1 MPASNR
7 SIALPYADRLAEA
20 APALPGSDLPWLR
33 DIRAEALARFR
44 RQELPSTRVERWK
57 YTNLH
62 PVAAREFSTELP
74 APAND
79 RSPLLPGSIEG
90 AVARLVF
97 INGEVVAAASN
108 TGGLPKGVRLLSL
121 PEALAADAEW
131 LRRSLAAAKSEDA
144 LAALNLAFMANGVL
158 LRIDDGVTLPGP
170 IEILH
175 VADTRGAAKAF
186 HHRHLVAL
194 GNGAAATIVERF
206 SGGAGD
212 PYWAHHH
219 TDIAVGEEAQ
229 CRHFKIQDEGAQ
241 AFHLAAVNASVARA
255 GGFDS
260 FVLMSG
266 AGLSRHEITVSLDA
280 PEARCR
286 LDGCYLGR
294 GRQHIDSTTDIRHA
308 APQTTSSETYKGVLD
323 EQAHGVFQG
332 RIVVQPGAQ
341 KIDGHQLNKTI
352 LLSDRAEMDTKPE
365 LEIYADDVKCSHGAT
380 VGELDENAVFYLRAR
395 GIGLA
400 EARQMLVEGFI
411 EDLIGTV
418 EVPAVRDEFERHI
431 QAWMARSGERIAA

>member
-1 MPASNR
+1 
-7 SIALPYADRLAEA
+7 
-20 APALPGSDLPWLR
+20 
-33 DIRAEALARFR
+33 
-44 RQELPSTRVERWK
+44 
-57 YTNLH
+57 
-62 PVAAREFSTELP
+62 
-74 APAND
+74 
-79 RSPLLPGSIEG
+79 
-90 AVARLVF
+90 
-97 INGEVVAAASN
+97 
-108 TGGLPKGVRLLSL
+108 
-121 PEALAADAEW
+121 
-131 LRRSLAAAKSEDA
+131 
-144 LAALNLAFMANGVL
+144 
-158 LRIDDGVTLPGP
+158 
-170 IEILH
+170 
-175 VADTRGAAKAF
+175 
-186 HHRHLVAL
+186 
-194 GNGAAATIVERF
+194 
-206 SGGAGD
+206 
-212 PYWAHHH
+212 
-219 TDIAVGEEAQ
+219 
-229 CRHFKIQDEGAQ
+229 
-241 AFHLAAVNASVARA
+241 
-255 GGFDS
+255 
-260 FVLMSG
+260 
-266 AGLSRHEITVSLDA
+266 LSRHEITVSLDA

>member
-62 PVAAREFSTELP
+62 PIAAREFSTDLP

-79 RSPLLPGSIEG
+79 RLPSLPASLKN
-90 AVARLVF
+90 AVGRLVF
-97 INGEVVAAASN
+97 VNGALQASASDIAH
-108 TGGLPKGVRLLSL
+108 LPKGVRLMSL
-121 PEALAADAEW
+121 PEAVTADAEW
-131 LRRSLAAAKSEDA
+131 LRRSLSAAKADDS
-144 LAALNLAFMANGVL
+144 LSALNLAFMANGVL
-158 LRIDDGVTLPGP
+158 LRIDDGVALPGP
-170 IEILH
+170 VEIIH
-175 VADTRGAAKAF
+175 VGDTSGAARAF
-186 HHRHLVAL
+186 HHRHVIAL
-194 GNGAAATIVERF
+194 GRGAMATIIERFAGAA
-206 SGGAGD
+206 SD

-219 TDIAVGEEAQ
+219 SEIEIGEDAR
-229 CRHFKIQDEGAQ
+229 CRYFKIQDEGAQ
-241 AFHLAAVNASVARA
+241 AFHTAAVNAAVARA
-255 GGFDS
+255 GSFDS
-260 FVLMSG
+260 FVLTTGGS
-266 AGLSRHEITVSLDA
+266 LSRHEITVSLDA
-280 PEARCR
+280 PGATCR
-286 LDGCYLGR
+286 LDGCYLGH
-294 GRQHIDSTTDIRHA
+294 GRQHIDNTTDIRHA
-308 APQTTSSETYKGVLD
+308 APETSSSETYKGVLD
-323 EQAHGVFQG
+323 DQAHGVFQG

-341 KIDGHQLNKTI
+341 KTDGHQLNKTI
-352 LLSDRAEMDTKPE
+352 LLSDRTEMDTKPE

-418 EVPAVRDEFERHI
+418 EEPAVRDEFLRHI
-431 QAWMARSGERIAA
+431 RGWMARSGERATA